1 MSDGCISASIWDVAV
16 LPAWQRS
23 GLGRALMERLLV
35 RLRAERINTIT
46 LYAEPNVV
54 GMYEKLGF
62 IQDADGIRGMAF
74 QRKSRIGLN
83 LAKPRKGQ
91 SATSKLQ

>member
-1 MSDGCISASIWDVAV
+1 
-16 LPAWQRS
+16 
-23 GLGRALMERLLV
+23 MERLLV